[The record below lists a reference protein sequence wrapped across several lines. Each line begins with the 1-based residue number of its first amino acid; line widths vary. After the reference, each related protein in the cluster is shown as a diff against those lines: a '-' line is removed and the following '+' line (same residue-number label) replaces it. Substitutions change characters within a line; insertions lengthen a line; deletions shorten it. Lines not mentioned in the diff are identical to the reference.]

1 MQGHGVLIY
10 AGNKQGA
17 AVKALQIPG
26 IHTDNPKYFKP
37 QPVPAERNVPQYDG
51 RDIRWREGHAN
62 KQNVPYG
69 RVLIMHGSAKRE
81 MLDEVAKA
89 YMEVLGLEVE
99 WVDAESAAG
108 KPVDEMDKLE
118 LLAYAVA
125 KNLKVDGRMGKAKIL
140 AAIEEAEAA

>member
-1 MQGHGVLIY
+1 MEGHGVLIY
-10 AGNKQGA
+10 AGNKQGD

-62 KQNVPYG
+62 KANVPYA
-69 RVLIMHGSAKRE
+69 RVLIMHKSAKPE
-81 MLDEVAKA
+81 ILEAVAAA
-89 YMEVLGLEVE
+89 YDEVLGLEVE

-108 KPVDEMDKLE
+108 KPMDEMDKPE

-125 KNLKVDGRMGKAKIL
+125 KNLKVDGRMGKAKIQ
-140 AAIEEAEAA
+140 AVIEAAEAA